1 MVILMEII
9 LGKTAGFCGG
19 VLNSVSKAEQY
30 VLDNKEVYC
39 LGELVHNKQVVD
51 KLKDKGIKFV
61 ESLNEVPNETKCIIR
76 AHGVSKDIYQDA
88 KERNIELYDLT
99 CPKVLKIHNDVV
111 NYVNDDYFI
120 VLVAHKN
127 HPEVIGTISFCGEDS
142 FIVQTLEDI
151 EECINMIKKSG
162 KMKIVILAQTTY
174 STDLFAEISN
184 KMKNLLDNDYE
195 VLINNTICNAT
206 EIRQKEMKEI
216 AKIVD
221 AVIIIGGKNSSNT
234 TKLYNISNDLCSNT
248 YLIETVNELN
258 DDFSKYNKVGVMA
271 GASTPKESIDE
282 VITYLN
288 KF

>member
-1 MVILMEII
+1 
-9 LGKTAGFCGG
+9 
-19 VLNSVSKAEQY
+19 
-30 VLDNKEVYC
+30 
-39 LGELVHNKQVVD
+39 
-51 KLKDKGIKFV
+51 
-61 ESLNEVPNETKCIIR
+61 
-76 AHGVSKDIYQDA
+76 
-88 KERNIELYDLT
+88 
-99 CPKVLKIHNDVV
+99 
-111 NYVNDDYFI
+111 
-120 VLVAHKN
+120 
-127 HPEVIGTISFCGEDS
+127 
-142 FIVQTLEDI
+142 
-151 EECINMIKKSG
+151 MIKKSG
-162 KMKIVILAQTTY
+162 KKKIVILAQTTY
-174 STDLFAEISN
+174 STDLFIEISN
-184 KMKNLLDNDYE
+184 KMKNILDNDYE

-248 YLIETVNELN
+248 YLVETVNELN